1 MMADVNRGRSLRAL
15 FLAALTALFGAQV
28 GAACSSRC
36 DGGECTDSSEARLLD
51 RLCRQGFPEG
61 PACELGKG
69 AVQSTGITGDSI
81 GFHLGD
87 EGGTL
92 RDSSARASKACA
104 WGRNSTSRCSWPRRI
119 RRGARVEAH
128 LDWGSCAEGCPTN
141 PQVFDTSV
149 TPDYHWVAIEIGQPS
164 RATAP
169 SLPYDAVLRV
179 VGTSIDI
186 ADLRVSSV
194 SPEIACSIARPIGA
208 R

>member
-1 MMADVNRGRSLRAL
+1 MMADTRPRRSTRAWI
-15 FLAALTALFGAQV
+15 AAAFAVVASAHAIGACTRQ
-28 GAACSSRC
+28 CS
-36 DGGECTDSSEARLLD
+36 GGECTDTSEVRLID
-51 RLCRQGFPEG
+51 RVCRQRAEEG
-61 PACELGKG
+61 PLCEVGPG
-69 AVQSTGITGDSI
+69 AVQSTGITGDTI

-87 EGGTL
+87 EGGSL
-92 RDSSARASKACA
+92 VIHLQGLEGVRMGEKFDIEMLMASTDPA
-104 WGRNSTSRCSWPRRI
+104 GS
-119 RRGARVEAH
+119 RVEAH
-128 LDWGSCAEGCPTN
+128 LDWGSCGEGCPTN

-149 TPDYHWVAIEIGQPS
+149 TPDYHWVAIEIGQES
-164 RATAP
+164 ATAP